1 EVDTSVS
8 DLPRKMCSRWRDATP
23 CPKWYSTYG
32 FSDDCGFYRFC
43 RQTPKLPSLPF
54 NPLRIRNKSH
64 AKSRL
69 LRNPRTASL
78 GSAFPLFSWCLLG
91 LRGMSAKKPA
101 VPSTSEAFPQVPGGV
116 QLMTTSSPVA
126 TRRISFRQTARGS
139 LSNQSDSSTSFSLQW
154 KYSR

>member
-1 EVDTSVS
+1 MQADKRESPWIDMGSGVESRPAIRFEPLLVTGNQIGRRRVHGENERPDEVDTSVS

-78 GSAFPLFSWCLLG
+78 GSAFPLFCLCLLA
-91 LRGMSAKKPA
+91 LRGICLHPGRSL
-101 VPSTSEAFPQVPGGV
+101 ERFPYP
-116 QLMTTSSPVA
+116 
-126 TRRISFRQTARGS
+126 
-139 LSNQSDSSTSFSLQW
+139 
-154 KYSR
+154 